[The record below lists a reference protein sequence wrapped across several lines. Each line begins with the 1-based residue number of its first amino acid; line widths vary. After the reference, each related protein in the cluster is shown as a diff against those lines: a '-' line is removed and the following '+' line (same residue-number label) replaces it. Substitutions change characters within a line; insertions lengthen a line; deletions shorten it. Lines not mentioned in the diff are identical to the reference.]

1 MGGIFIFVTLL
12 KKANIDLYVKCW
24 LGNSETRHERRK
36 IMSHY
41 IVKRTELEPRTSD
54 VWGLQSDINRLFD
67 AFMSPLD
74 TTETRAVMSPKLD
87 VAELKDKYEIKA
99 ELPGMDEKDIELSLD
114 DGLLTIS
121 GEKKAETE
129 EKDKGYYLKE
139 CSYGTFSRSIRL
151 PDNIADDKIEAKFKK
166 GVLTIDLPK
175 KEVIPPKSR
184 KIAIK

>member
-1 MGGIFIFVTLL
+1 
-12 KKANIDLYVKCW
+12 
-24 LGNSETRHERRK
+24 
-36 IMSHY
+36 MSHY

-87 VAELKDKYEIKA
+87 VAELKDKFEIKA

-139 CSYGTFSRSIRL
+139 CSYGTFSRSVRL

>member
-1 MGGIFIFVTLL
+1 MKPT
-12 KKANIDLYVKCW
+12 N
-24 LGNSETRHERRK
+24 ERRK

-41 IVKRTELEPRTSD
+41 IVKRTELEPRTND

-74 TTETRAVMSPKLD
+74 TAETHSAMVPKLD
-87 VAELKDKYEIKA
+87 VAELKDRFEIKA
-99 ELPGMDEKDIELSLD
+99 ELPGMEEKDIDLSIE

-139 CSYGTFSRSIRL
+139 CSYGTFSRSVRL

-175 KEVIPPKSR
+175 KEIAPPKSR

>member
-1 MGGIFIFVTLL
+1 
-12 KKANIDLYVKCW
+12 
-24 LGNSETRHERRK
+24 
-36 IMSHY
+36 MSHY
-41 IVKRTELEPRTSD
+41 IVKRTELEPRTND

-67 AFMSPLD
+67 AFMSPLE
-74 TTETRAVMSPKLD
+74 TTETHAVMVPKLD
-87 VAELKDKYEIKA
+87 VAELKDKFEIKA
-99 ELPGMDEKDIELSLD
+99 ELPGMDEKDIELSID

-139 CSYGTFSRSIRL
+139 CSYGTFSRSVRL

-175 KEVIPPKSR
+175 KAIVPPKSR

>member
-1 MGGIFIFVTLL
+1 
-12 KKANIDLYVKCW
+12 
-24 LGNSETRHERRK
+24 
-36 IMSHY
+36 MSHY

-74 TTETRAVMSPKLD
+74 TTETRPVMSPKLD
-87 VAELKDKYEIKA
+87 VAELKDKFEIKA

>member
-1 MGGIFIFVTLL
+1 
-12 KKANIDLYVKCW
+12 
-24 LGNSETRHERRK
+24 
-36 IMSHY
+36 MSHY

-74 TTETRAVMSPKLD
+74 TTETRPVMSPKLD
-87 VAELKDKYEIKA
+87 VAELKDKFEIKA

-175 KEVIPPKSR
+175 KEVVPPKSR